1 MIWVSVCLI
10 HLSLFCPH
18 HVGVRVSPAWPLASA
33 LPVSLGPDLSPQC
46 SHTRSTCFLS
56 SFGLFGCVTS
66 ERFDE

>member
-18 HVGVRVSPAWPLASA
+18 HAGVRVSPAWPLASA
-33 LPVSLGPDLSPQC
+33 LLVSLGPDLSLQR
-46 SHTRSTCFLS
+46 SHACSTCFLS

-66 ERFDE
+66 EPFDE